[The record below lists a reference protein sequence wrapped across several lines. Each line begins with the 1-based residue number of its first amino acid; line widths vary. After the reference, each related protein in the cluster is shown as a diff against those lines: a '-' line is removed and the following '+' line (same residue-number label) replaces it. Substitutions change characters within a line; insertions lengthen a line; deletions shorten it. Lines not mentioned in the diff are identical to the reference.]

1 LQNVAFVLFAAA
13 PAPPAVTAST
23 VDRVSAN
30 AATNPKDLLVIA
42 IPPKMNELAPDKP
55 GSIER
60 PNGNPTRTRCPVT
73 SHRTHPAG
81 SPGPDGALRG
91 SRPLDRIR
99 SVDDEMQQRATS
111 FGEAAE
117 LYDRFRPDYP
127 SEVLDAVAVSVP
139 GARDVVE
146 IGCGTGK
153 ATVGLARRGLS
164 VIGVEPDGAMAAV
177 ARHNLAGS
185 PNASVVVCPFEEWDG
200 APGSADIVAAAQ
212 SWSWVDR
219 DVSIPIVRRVLRRP
233 GVLAVFS
240 NTPRP
245 DETELRSELDAVYQ
259 RFAPSIA
266 QTSGM
271 TRWSTGPAG
280 FERWQA
286 QLATNGFDDIEVR
299 RFDWTRRLSTDEHAA
314 LLETQ
319 SDHRVLPA
327 DVFDALRDGLS
338 AVIDDHGG
346 SFTFAYQ
353 AVLMLAHLSG

>member
-1 LQNVAFVLFAAA
+1 
-13 PAPPAVTAST
+13 
-23 VDRVSAN
+23 VD
-30 AATNPKDLLVIA
+30 
-42 IPPKMNELAPDKP
+42 E
-55 GSIER
+55 
-60 PNGNPTRTRCPVT
+60 
-73 SHRTHPAG
+73 
-81 SPGPDGALRG
+81 
-91 SRPLDRIR
+91 
-99 SVDDEMQQRATS
+99 EMLQRATS
-111 FGEAAE
+111 FGARAE

-127 SEVLDAVAVSVP
+127 PEVLDAVAASVP

-164 VIGVEPDGAMAAV
+164 VIGVEADEAMAAV
-177 ARHNLAGS
+177 AQRNLATYPS
-185 PNASVVVCPFEEWDG
+185 ASVVVCPFEDWDG
-200 APGSADIVAAAQ
+200 AAGSADIVAAAQ

-219 DVSIPIVRRVLRRP
+219 DVSIPTVRRVLRRP
-233 GVLAVFS
+233 GALAVFS

-245 DETELRSELDAVYQ
+245 DDTELRSELDAVYE
-259 RFAPSIA
+259 RVAPSLV

-271 TRWSTGPAG
+271 TRWSKGPAE

-286 QLATNGFDDIEVR
+286 ELAASGFGGFEIR
-299 RFDWTRRLSTDEHAA
+299 RYDWARRLRTDEHAA

-327 DVFDALRDGLS
+327 EDFEALRAGLS

-353 AVLMLAHLSG
+353 AVLMLAHLPA